1 MFDGVKMSKS
11 LGNVVDPVVLCK
23 RYSSDAIRYFL
34 LRETNFASDS
44 EFSTAALLGRINSD
58 LANDLGNLVSRTVAM
73 IEKYFGGEIPAPG
86 EYTEVETPLLERV
99 HALPA
104 LIEKYM
110 DLMQPNNALAEIW
123 KLIGDCN
130 KYIDVTQPW
139 VLGRTDEGKPRLRT
153 VLYTLAECVRAIA
166 VFVEPFMPR
175 TPGRIFEQLGV
186 TDSAIMTWE
195 SASQFGSLPAGA
207 HVHKGAALFP
217 RLDVEKELKELDA
230 MLPKHEADKA
240 EKPAEP
246 AKSGKTAKAEKPAS
260 KADAPAAAAPGDGTI
275 TIDDFAKVQ
284 LKLARVIAAERVEK
298 SDKLLKLRLKVGDS
312 ERTVVS
318 GIAKHYA
325 PEEMVGKTVVVVANL
340 KPAKLRGIMSEGM
353 ILCASDD
360 AGKLS
365 LITVD
370 GDFADGSSIS

>member
-1 MFDGVKMSKS
+1 
-11 LGNVVDPVVLCK
+11 
-23 RYSSDAIRYFL
+23 
-34 LRETNFASDS
+34 
-44 EFSTAALLGRINSD
+44 
-58 LANDLGNLVSRTVAM
+58 
-73 IEKYFGGEIPAPG
+73 
-86 EYTEVETPLLERV
+86 
-99 HALPA
+99 
-104 LIEKYM
+104 
-110 DLMQPNNALAEIW
+110 
-123 KLIGDCN
+123 
-130 KYIDVTQPW
+130 
-139 VLGRTDEGKPRLRT
+139 
-153 VLYTLAECVRAIA
+153 
-166 VFVEPFMPR
+166 
-175 TPGRIFEQLGV
+175 
-186 TDSAIMTWE
+186 
-195 SASQFGSLPAGA
+195 
-207 HVHKGAALFP
+207 
-217 RLDVEKELKELDA
+217 

-246 AKSGKTAKAEKPAS
+246 AKSGKAAKAEKPAS

-365 LITVD
+365 LINRGRRLCRRQLDKLTR
-370 GDFADGSSIS
+370 